1 MESSKKRKI
10 ISFFIYLIIA
20 IILIFSLI
28 LIWPVERKR
37 KKMQSQ
43 VDALN
48 EELARKTSDT
58 IKLKTEVDGLEND
71 PEAVEKV
78 AREKFNLCKPGEVI
92 LKYDKKK

>member
-1 MESSKKRKI
+1 MDSSRKRKI
-10 ISFFIYLIIA
+10 ISYFIYLIIG
-20 IILIFSLI
+20 IILVFSLI

-37 KKMQSQ
+37 KKMQTQ

-48 EELARKTSDT
+48 KELADKTAQT
-58 IKLKTEVDGLEND
+58 IKLRKDVDGLEND